1 MSLHSSSTIFDNHQK
16 KGALGSGS
24 SVRKGGEFGVVSE
37 GKSQV
42 SQINLSLDATK
53 SVHTEMDIQDA
64 LYKINTFLNH
74 YHSHFT
80 QKLEYD
86 KSNIQGF
93 LDMLSMQCSVIPRA
107 CRGSP
112 YTLIG
117 FLYSSLDKTM
127 KADRYFDM
135 AIKLNPDDIVGI
147 TNKAR
152 NYIKMGQIL
161 RVYPLIHRLKEIT
174 AKSGFLPGQN
184 PHSSALST
192 IALAYNKL
200 GLSCA
205 AKRLYDK
212 SLQLDSLN
220 YESWLGKGEVQFRL
234 SSHQGRASNEENLN
248 ESIFNLRRYISE
260 FNVMNLAKEKDP
272 RLSPL
277 PRDNKAINNIVAV
290 ILLARAL
297 NEKARRSDKMNP
309 EGSELLEMVL
319 DYTETSN
326 AYVLYEIGDEKRLME
341 ELEGP
346 RGALSLLKEAMSQRE
361 NSQIYHAYALALL
374 SWERKKYFSRV
385 TQRAPS
391 KMSEVTQ
398 LSKESDDANRLTTGE
413 ANPEPRKKSNKASC
427 KSVDKAKQFVFEGDD
442 ELREGYLKAAKLLKH
457 AVKVSYGQTLRISLD
472 LGHLYCSLNRKTEAE
487 AMYSN
492 AMESSNTSEKE
503 EAFRKFGMYM
513 IKTDNME
520 RGEDLIDK
528 ALTLRQHVHLD
539 EEGVEELEGVV
550 TLLSEHFSSETNGKG
565 KYWLDRLGELNPEL
579 VEEASSRKTGS
590 KHDKKR

>member
-1 MSLHSSSTIFDNHQK
+1 MSLHSSSTIFDNCK
-16 KGALGSGS
+16 KNGALGSGS
-24 SVRKGGEFGVVSE
+24 SARKDAIMNDA
-37 GKSQV
+37 KSQV
-42 SQINLSLDATK
+42 SQINLSLDSTK

-64 LYKINTFLNH
+64 LYKINTFLNQ

-80 QKLEYD
+80 QKLTYD
-86 KSNIQGF
+86 KNNIQGF

-107 CRGSP
+107 CRGSH

-117 FLYSSLDKTM
+117 FLYSSLDKTA

-152 NYIKMGQIL
+152 NYVKMGQIL

-174 AKSGFLPGQN
+174 AKTAFLPGQN
-184 PHSSALST
+184 PHSSALAT

-248 ESIFNLRRYISE
+248 ECIFNLRRYISE

-277 PRDNKAINNIVAV
+277 PRDNKVAV

-297 NEKARRSDKMNP
+297 NERARRSDKTNP
-309 EGSELLEMVL
+309 EGSELLDMVL
-319 DYTETSN
+319 DYTEDSN
-326 AYVLYEIGDEKRLME
+326 AYVLYEIGDEKRLMD

-346 RGALSLLKEAMSQRE
+346 RGALFLLKEAMSQRE
-361 NSQIYHAYALALL
+361 NCQIYHAYALALL
-374 SWERKKYFSRV
+374 SWERKKYYSRV
-385 TQRAPS
+385 NQRAPS
-391 KMSEVTQ
+391 KMSEATQ
-398 LSKESDDANRLTTGE
+398 QSKDSVEATDRLTTGE
-413 ANPEPRKKSNKASC
+413 ANPEPRKKSTKASC
-427 KSVDKAKQFVFEGDD
+427 KSVDKVKQFVFEGDD

-457 AVKVSYGQTLRISLD
+457 AVKISYGQTLRIALD

-492 AMESSNTSEKE
+492 AMLSSNTSEKE

-520 RGEDLIDK
+520 RGEEMIDK
-528 ALTLRQHVHLD
+528 ALTLRQHVHLED
-539 EEGVEELEGVV
+539 ECVEELEGVV
-550 TLLSEHFSSETNGKG
+550 TLLSEHFSYETNGKG

-579 VEEASSRKTGS
+579 VEEAASRKTGS